1 MFGQKWRV
9 LGANGAVHDENGAL
23 RRKWRPTG
31 GNGVSP
37 AEMAPHRRKWL
48 LTDADGALQMQM
60 ALTLASEETADNG
73 TKIEAIISVQM
84 GNML

>member
-1 MFGQKWRV
+1 MAFNCPIFGVFSAKMAFFMLKIVIFVAEWR
-9 LGANGAVHDENGAL
+9 L
-23 RRKWRPTG
+23 TT
-31 GNGVSP
+31 
-37 AEMAPHRRKWL
+37 EMAPCGWRWR